1 MSSSSIKSKGGGIMK
16 INYKGYMREKVQK
29 KPVTISPDA
38 SFFEARALI
47 HEKGIRHLPV
57 VDKNNHLVGI
67 VTDRDIREAAPSDAT
82 LLSIQELNYLL
93 GKLKIGSI
101 MTPKE
106 KLITITPDTI
116 IEEAVQLMHDHKIG
130 CLPVIEGENLYGI
143 FTETD
148 ALAHF
153 VDIFGVKVKGT
164 RLTVALEDKAGTM
177 LGVLEIMKKH
187 NVNIISIITPS
198 FMVEGKRIAA
208 IRIQTEDYQN
218 IVKDLEKAGYPVLSV
233 GKWPSI

>member
-1 MSSSSIKSKGGGIMK
+1 MK
-16 INYKGYMREKVQK
+16 IDYKGFMREKIQRN
-29 KPVTISPDA
+29 PVTISPDA

-57 VDKNNHLVGI
+57 VDKKNDLIGI

-82 LLSIQELNYLL
+82 LLSVQELNYLL
-93 GKLKIGSI
+93 GKLKVSSF

-130 CLPVIEGENLYGI
+130 CLPVVDGERLYGI

-153 VDIFGVKVKGT
+153 VDIFGLKVKGT
-164 RLTVALEDKAGTM
+164 RLTVALEDKPGTM
-177 LGVLEIMKKH
+177 LGILEIMKKH
-187 NVNIISIITPS
+187 NVNIISIVTPS

-208 IRIQTEDYQN
+208 IRIQTEDYQD
-218 IVKDLEKAGYPVLSV
+218 IVKDLEKGGYPVLSV

>member
-1 MSSSSIKSKGGGIMK
+1 MK
-16 INYKGYMREKVQK
+16 IDYKGYMREKIQK

-93 GKLKIGSI
+93 GKLKVGSI

-153 VDIFGVKVKGT
+153 MDIFGVKVKGT
-164 RLTVALEDKAGTM
+164 RLTVALEDKPGTM

>member
-1 MSSSSIKSKGGGIMK
+1 MK
-16 INYKGYMREKVQK
+16 IHYKGFMREKIQRN
-29 KPVTISPDA
+29 PVTISSEA